1 MRKIVLSMLV
11 VASLSLSA
19 CSTEK
24 KAAETNVSASSSKV
38 VNSTSSSKEK
48 KSSTN
53 SKDKN
58 KKSLAV
64 QNNSAEKEPAKKEN
78 LSAPTSYQAI
88 LDEYTGLI
96 QAAVPGLVQEFN
108 NEAPANQ
115 NGVNGLAELS
125 NAKIEKLAELS
136 NEGISKMAELHFSQ
150 GSGKYEEYENWS
162 GKLMDVYMNEATKI
176 TDAYM
181 AAASSGYE
189 APISYDEHT
198 VQQEQPHYSQEPV
211 QEAAP
216 AVSYEEPA
224 AAAAPETSPEQQP
237 AAGDTGVIQAGE
249 GPEQV
254 AARYGMGVDEFLQA
268 NGMTQ
273 DNYFLNPGQTVNVE

>member
-1 MRKIVLSMLV
+1 MKKIVLGLIVMS
-11 VASLSLSA
+11 ALSLSA
-19 CSTEK
+19 CSKEK
-24 KAAETNVSASSSKV
+24 KAAETNASISSSKV
-38 VNSTSSSKEK
+38 VKNTSSSKEK
-48 KSSTN
+48 KS
-53 SKDKN
+53 
-58 KKSLAV
+58 LAA
-64 QNNSAEKEPAKKEN
+64 QNNSAKKEPTKNKN

-108 NEAPANQ
+108 NEAPTNQ

-150 GSGKYEEYENWS
+150 GSGKYEEYESWA
-162 GKLMDVYMNEATKI
+162 GKLMDIYTNEAAKI
-176 TDAYM
+176 TDAYL

-189 APISYDEHT
+189 APISYENT
-198 VQQEQPHYSQEPV
+198 AQQEQSQHSQEPV
-211 QEAAP
+211 QEVAP
-216 AVSYEEPA
+216 
-224 AAAAPETSPEQQP
+224 AAAPEAPSEQQP
-237 AAGDTGVIQAGE
+237 TTTGVIQPGE